1 MKRNA
6 STPSKLKTVATKS
19 SARKPNTSTRKP
31 TSNPKTSG
39 AKTAAGRSKAPAV
52 KASPAAS
59 VPPAAPESAAT
70 STEPSSLP
78 AQSKQAQLIALL
90 RSDPG
95 ATMAQMIALTG
106 WQRHT
111 VRGMISGSLRKR
123 LGLDVQQR
131 SIDGV
136 RVYRIVEDVAP

>member
-1 MKRNA
+1 MKRTA
-6 STPSKLKTVATKS
+6 STPSKPKTIAAKN
-19 SARKPNTSTRKP
+19 SARKLNTSSRKP
-31 TSNPKTSG
+31 ASNPKPSG
-39 AKTAAGRSKAPAV
+39 AKTATGRSKAAAV
-52 KASPAAS
+52 KASS
-59 VPPAAPESAAT
+59 AAPVLPASSESAAA

-123 LGLDVQQR
+123 LGLDVQHR

>member
-31 TSNPKTSG
+31 TSNPKPSG
-39 AKTAAGRSKAPAV
+39 AKTATGRSKA
-52 KASPAAS
+52 SS
-59 VPPAAPESAAT
+59 AAPVLPASSESAAAV
-70 STEPSSLP
+70 TEPSSRP
-78 AQSKQAQLIALL
+78 SQRKQAQLVALL
-90 RSDPG
+90 RSNPG

-106 WQRHT
+106 WQPHT

-131 SIDGV
+131 PIDGV

>member
-31 TSNPKTSG
+31 TSNPKPSG
-39 AKTAAGRSKAPAV
+39 AKTATGRSKA
-52 KASPAAS
+52 SS
-59 VPPAAPESAAT
+59 AAPVLPASSESAAAV
-70 STEPSSLP
+70 TEPSSRP
-78 AQSKQAQLIALL
+78 SQSKQAQLVALL
-90 RSDPG
+90 RSNPG

-106 WQRHT
+106 WQPHT

-131 SIDGV
+131 PIDGV

>member
-1 MKRNA
+1 MKRTT
-6 STPSKLKTVATKS
+6 STPSKPKTI
-19 SARKPNTSTRKP
+19 SAKNSIKKPTTPRRKP
-31 TSNPKTSG
+31 TSNPKPSG
-39 AKTAAGRSKAPAV
+39 AKATTGRSKAPVV

-59 VPPAAPESAAT
+59 VPPAAPESAAV
-70 STEPSSLP
+70 SIGPSSLP
-78 AQSKQAQLIALL
+78 TQSKQAQLIALL

>member
-1 MKRNA
+1 MKPTA
-6 STPSKLKTVATKS
+6 STPSKPKTFATKIPDG
-19 SARKPNTSTRKP
+19 KPNTSKRKA
-31 TSNPKTSG
+31 TSNPQSSG
-39 AKTAAGRSKAPAV
+39 AKTYIGKFKAPAV
-52 KASPAAS
+52 KASS
-59 VPPAAPESAAT
+59 AAPVLPASSESAAA

-106 WQRHT
+106 WLPHT

-136 RVYRIVEDVAP
+136 RVYRIVEDMAP